1 MTDSASPRRQA
12 KGGPGIGLILT
23 SLFDADLRVQLRNGR
38 ALAVSLFLPI
48 VLMYT
53 LGAGKRGA
61 IFPAGSRLAIAI
73 GVGITSVAI
82 LGYTATVARDRETGV
97 FQRLRVTPAP
107 TWAIM
112 SSRLAV
118 QVLSIVVMTEV
129 VFIVGRVILNLTLDP
144 GAYAL
149 TMAVAVLGAAEFLS
163 IGQAI
168 VGLLKSADTV
178 NAVGR
183 LLYIPLFA
191 LGLIS
196 NVSVFGS
203 TLETIARWS
212 PGGALISMLAG
223 AIAPATWNSDN
234 SRSVLMSLAYTFV
247 FAALGIRWFQW
258 EVR

>member
-1 MTDSASPRRQA
+1 MTDSASTRGRTTTA
-12 KGGPGIGLILT
+12 PGIGLILT

-38 ALAVSLFLPI
+38 ALVVSLVLPI
-48 VLMYT
+48 VVMYA

-61 IFPAGSRLAIAI
+61 IFPAGARLAIAV
-73 GVGITSVAI
+73 GLGITSVAI

-97 FQRLRVTPAP
+97 SQRLRVTPAP

-118 QVLSIVVMTEV
+118 QVLSIVVMTVV
-129 VFIVGRVILNLTLDP
+129 VFIVGGVILNLTLDP

-149 TMAVAVLGAAEFLS
+149 TIAVAVLGAAEFLS

-178 NAVGR
+178 NAIGR
-183 LLYIPLFA
+183 LFYIPLFA
-191 LGLIS
+191 LGIFG

-203 TLETIARWS
+203 TPETIARWS
-212 PGGALISMLAG
+212 PGGALLSMLAG
-223 AIAPATWNSDN
+223 AMAPATWNSDTWW
-234 SRSVLMSLAYTFV
+234 SVLVSIAYSLVFV
-247 FAALGIRWFQW
+247 ALGIRWFQW
-258 EVR
+258 ETR

>member
-1 MTDSASPRRQA
+1 VTDSAGTQRRTTTT
-12 KGGPGIGLILT
+12 PGIGLILT

-38 ALAVSLFLPI
+38 ALVLSLVLPI
-48 VLMYT
+48 LVMYT

-61 IFPAGSRLAIAI
+61 IFPAGFRLAIAV
-73 GVGITSVAI
+73 GLGITSVAI

-118 QVLSIVVMTEV
+118 QVLSIVVMTV
-129 VFIVGRVILNLTLDP
+129 AVFIAGRVILNLTLDP

-149 TMAVAVLGAAEFLS
+149 TIVVAVLGAAEFLS

-178 NAVGR
+178 NAIGR

-191 LGLIS
+191 LGIFS
-196 NVSVFGS
+196 NVSILGS
-203 TLETIARWS
+203 TLETIATWS
-212 PGGALISMLAG
+212 PGGALINMLAG
-223 AIAPATWNSDN
+223 AMTPATWNSDN
-234 SRSVLMSLAYTFV
+234 WWSVLVSLAYSLVFV
-247 FAALGIRWFQW
+247 AVGIRWFQW
-258 EVR
+258 ETR

>member
-1 MTDSASPRRQA
+1 MTDPGSTRRRA
-12 KGGPGIGLILT
+12 TSTPGIGLILT
-23 SLFDADLRVQLRNGR
+23 SLFDADVRVQLRNGR
-38 ALAVSLFLPI
+38 ALVVSLVLPI
-48 VLMYT
+48 LVMYT

-61 IFPAGSRLAIAI
+61 IFPATSRLAIAI
-73 GVGITSVAI
+73 GLGITSVAI

-112 SSRLAV
+112 GSRLAV
-118 QVLSIVVMTEV
+118 QVLSIVVMTVV
-129 VFIVGRVILNLTLDP
+129 VFVVGRVILNLTLAP

-149 TMAVAVLGAAEFLS
+149 TVAVAVLGGAEFLS

-178 NAVGR
+178 NAIGR

-191 LGLIS
+191 LGILS
-196 NVSVFGS
+196 NVSVLGT

-212 PGGALISMLAG
+212 PGGALLSMLAG
-223 AIAPATWNSDN
+223 AMAPAAWNAN
-234 SRSVLMSLAYTFV
+234 NWWSVLVSLAYSLLFI
-247 FAALGIRWFQW
+247 ALGIRWFQW
-258 EVR
+258 ETR

>member
-1 MTDSASPRRQA
+1 VTDSASTLRRTTTA
-12 KGGPGIGLILT
+12 PGIGLILT

-38 ALAVSLFLPI
+38 ALLASLVLPI
-48 VLMYT
+48 VVMYA

-61 IFPAGSRLAIAI
+61 IFPAGSRLAIAV
-73 GVGITSVAI
+73 GLGITSVAI

-118 QVLSIVVMTEV
+118 QVLSILVMTVV
-129 VFIVGRVILNLTLDP
+129 VFIVGAVILNLTLAP

-149 TMAVAVLGAAEFLS
+149 TIAVTLLGAAEFLS

-168 VGLLKSADTV
+168 VGLLKSAETV
-178 NAVGR
+178 NAIGR
-183 LLYIPLFA
+183 FLYIPLFA
-191 LGLIS
+191 LGMLS
-196 NVSVFGS
+196 NVSVLGS

-223 AIAPATWNSDN
+223 AMAPATWNSDN
-234 SRSVLMSLAYTFV
+234 WWSVLVSLAYAVVFV
-247 FAALGIRWFQW
+247 ALGIRCFQW
-258 EVR
+258 ETR

>member
-1 MTDSASPRRQA
+1 MTDLAGTRRRTTTA
-12 KGGPGIGLILT
+12 PGIGLILT

-38 ALAVSLFLPI
+38 ALVVSLFLPV
-48 VLMYT
+48 VLMYA

-61 IFPAGSRLAIAI
+61 LFPASTRLAIAVA
-73 GVGITSVAI
+73 VGITSVAI

-107 TWAIM
+107 AWAIM
-112 SSRLAV
+112 GSRLAV
-118 QVLSIVVMTEV
+118 QVLSIVVMTVV
-129 VFIVGRVILNLTLDP
+129 VFIVGGVMLNLTLDP

-149 TMAVAVLGAAEFLS
+149 TMVVAALGAAEFLS

-168 VGLLKSADTV
+168 VGLLRSADTV
-178 NAVGR
+178 NAIGR

-191 LGLIS
+191 LGILG

-223 AIAPATWNSDN
+223 AMAPATWNSGN
-234 SRSVLMSLAYTFV
+234 WWSVLVSLAYSLVFV
-247 FAALGIRWFQW
+247 AVGIRWFQW
-258 EVR
+258 ETR